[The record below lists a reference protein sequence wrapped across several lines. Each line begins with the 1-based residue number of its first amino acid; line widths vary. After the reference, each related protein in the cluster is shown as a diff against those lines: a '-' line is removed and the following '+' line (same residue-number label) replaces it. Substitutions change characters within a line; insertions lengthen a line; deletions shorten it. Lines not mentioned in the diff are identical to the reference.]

1 MGKCQYVLAQD
12 CSESKLFT
20 VYTKNRACGWGGA
33 SCTAFVTVILA
44 GYKIQFSRVKRTAII
59 NGVKYTNFP
68 IVRPG
73 EFNDNIQQYCLARS
87 GSMMSRLQTACMGY
101 NQQRANILYSKY
113 IRICIL
119 LIFMYFTCRNID
131 KLKLFEDIKFIK
143 FRIPTS
149 EITIQLKVRKK
160 CEFYPPCINLST

>member
-1 MGKCQYVLAQD
+1 MNLFIPSLASCYAQGDPHYTSFDRKKFNFMGKCQYVLAQD

-73 EFNDNIQQYCLARS
+73 EFNDNIQ
-87 GSMMSRLQTACMGY
+87 
-101 NQQRANILYSKY
+101 
-113 IRICIL
+113 
-119 LIFMYFTCRNID
+119 
-131 KLKLFEDIKFIK
+131 
-143 FRIPTS
+143 
-149 EITIQLKVRKK
+149 
-160 CEFYPPCINLST
+160 